1 MAREGA
7 EAQRGCGIASAGPG
21 HLSQPPARPRGPA
34 LWPAGLTGKQICC
47 CSRWGVIH
55 QLCVSI
61 CPPSPFQPRQIRCL
75 KILLKS
81 GNSSPRLTRGV
92 DRRDACP
99 THDSGCGRSPQGVLL
114 VQNVLPVIGVLL
126 SALSYPRGPFTNF
139 QRARTQDHKSDL
151 SVVNVLARGG
161 GPGRPRKVLPRQG
174 GGQDLGWLGLPTEP

>member
-1 MAREGA
+1 MN
-7 EAQRGCGIASAGPG
+7 AQRGCGIASAGLG
-21 HLSQPPARPRGPA
+21 HLSQPPRPAPGPC
-34 LWPAGLTGKQICC
+34 PVAGLTGKQICC

-114 VQNVLPVIGVLL
+114 IQNVLPVIGVLL

-139 QRARTQDHKSDL
+139 RRARTQDHKSNL
-151 SVVNVLARGG
+151 SVVKCAFSGRGAGEAPETPAAPRVWTGSGLAW
-161 GPGRPRKVLPRQG
+161 PP
-174 GGQDLGWLGLPTEP
+174 D